1 MIFIDKAVLI
11 SGYGGLV
18 GEPWSISSGF
28 GAWRLVLLAITRG
41 LALAGNSGRWCRVS
55 LWLTPPLVPH
65 GEPRN
70 EKARN

>member
-1 MIFIDKAVLI
+1 MIFIDKDVSALV
-11 SGYGGLV
+11 YGGLV
-18 GEPWSISSGF
+18 GESWSISSGF

-65 GEPRN
+65 GEPRH
-70 EKARN
+70 EKAR